1 MNEKIKYFEK
11 NSKTIFNEK
20 LMETYANKF
29 KNTTKL
35 SKTD

>member
-1 MNEKIKYFEK
+1 MKKIEYFEK
-11 NSKTIFNEK
+11 NSKTIFNKK

-29 KNTTKL
+29 KNKTKL